1 MPSHINHPELLAAV
15 REGDEARV
23 AAAILELPTGWLD
36 QHGDGLITLAQ
47 RHRQFPMMSRIR
59 KLRDADAASNAAAA
73 KLGSEFQQELAQ
85 ARADNLARAATT
97 SFLRVPVL
105 DAHRHSGLTAE
116 VAGPRPHA
124 YDPLRKFM
132 AEDGA
137 STGRSGRSSA
147 RSSRD
152 GDDGSDRSD
161 RSGRSSRRR
170 KGHRRNKR
178 MNDGESKDGEG
189 GNMDESQNTDG
200 LTDVDGLADDI
211 SEAEVLSELDE
222 MLDFA
227 DAEGAREPTPRALEL
242 KDLSVSQLRT
252 LIESLGGKALI
263 PEVVVEKG
271 ELTRLAVRQLADAP
285 LPLID
290 EVFGQLGLNGFRPV
304 ATHETGMLLQ
314 RGERRQIELGELSE
328 VQLRTLIVKL
338 GGGSADGA
346 HLEASAHEL
355 VAIARMALAQAQLS
369 ATARS

>member
-1 MPSHINHPELLAAV
+1 
-15 REGDEARV
+15 
-23 AAAILELPTGWLD
+23 
-36 QHGDGLITLAQ
+36 
-47 RHRQFPMMSRIR
+47 
-59 KLRDADAASNAAAA
+59 
-73 KLGSEFQQELAQ
+73 
-85 ARADNLARAATT
+85 
-97 SFLRVPVL
+97 
-105 DAHRHSGLTAE
+105 
-116 VAGPRPHA
+116 
-124 YDPLRKFM
+124 
-132 AEDGA
+132 
-137 STGRSGRSSA
+137 
-147 RSSRD
+147 
-152 GDDGSDRSD
+152 
-161 RSGRSSRRR
+161 
-170 KGHRRNKR
+170 
-178 MNDGESKDGEG
+178 
-189 GNMDESQNTDG
+189 MDESQNTDG